1 MTGSQLSASAEIVS
15 THADVHT
22 HRIDGDDTGSA
33 DISSS
38 SGDETPQPPKK
49 KCAAP
54 KRVRQWK
61 ENVDI
66 PTGLATQQPWPEITP
81 PKFLS
86 EFQTPTSL
94 FQMFFDDDI
103 LQFIVDCTVQYAR
116 REKLEHSF
124 DTNVDEIRTL
134 FAILLISGYNYLPR
148 RTMYWEVSP
157 DCQNEAISSAI
168 SSNRFDELMRYLH
181 LADNLR
187 LDSSDRFA
195 KVRPLYN
202 TLNERCLTFR
212 PIEQYMSVDETM
224 VPYFGR
230 HPTKQFIRSKP
241 VRFGYKLWSLA
252 TSGVYVIQFEPYGG
266 GAKEKSQNS
275 WILD

>member
-1 MTGSQLSASAEIVS
+1 
-15 THADVHT
+15 
-22 HRIDGDDTGSA
+22 
-33 DISSS
+33 
-38 SGDETPQPPKK
+38 
-49 KCAAP
+49 
-54 KRVRQWK
+54 
-61 ENVDI
+61 
-66 PTGLATQQPWPEITP
+66 
-81 PKFLS
+81 
-86 EFQTPTSL
+86 
-94 FQMFFDDDI
+94 MFFDDDI

-116 REKLEHSF
+116 RDKLEHFF

-148 RTMYWEVSP
+148 RTMYLEVSP

-202 TLNERCLTFR
+202 MLNERCLTFR
-212 PIEQYMSVDETM
+212 PVEQYMSVDETM